1 MPLKIG
7 TPQGSPLSPLSLN
20 IVLEVLATAVRQG
33 GEMKGIQ
40 IGKEVSLPLF
50 TDDMILYIENPK
62 EPTKKLLA
70 LINGFCKV
78 AEYKINIQKSAAF
91 LYASNELREWEIKKT
106 IPFIIAA
113 KRITYLGINLAK
125 DVEDLYS
132 ENYKT

>member
-1 MPLKIG
+1 MANNEHSYKNVSGWVTVVYWNFAVSTI
-7 TPQGSPLSPLSLN
+7 QN
-20 IVLEVLATAVRQG
+20 IAQAIILEVISTLH
-33 GEMKGIQ
+33 
-40 IGKEVSLPLF
+40 
-50 TDDMILYIENPK
+50 LYLCIYYFCS
-62 EPTKKLLA
+62 TLL
-70 LINGFCKV
+70 
-78 AEYKINIQKSAAF
+78 YKINIQKSAAF